1 MNKISAIIGRA
12 VRTFGRIANLMH
24 AAKTYGTA
32 MLPCPNGNQV
42 QQAYCLGYNA
52 SSLNAGPK
60 TDRRSTNDDPLNSAL
75 NYGYAIVRAMVAR
88 AAVTTGFIPAFGIHH
103 RSQLNAFNLAD
114 DLVEPFRPVVD
125 LVAVGVFGS
134 SVTLSA
140 SQRADLRRVLHAAVA
155 IDNFSDASVIDA
167 IDVLVDS
174 LKAALERSDESIL
187 RLLVVKAIS

>member
-1 MNKISAIIGRA
+1 
-12 VRTFGRIANLMH
+12 
-24 AAKTYGTA
+24 
-32 MLPCPNGNQV
+32 ML
-42 QQAYCLGYNA
+42 
-52 SSLNAGPK
+52 LNAGPK

-174 LKAALERSDESIL
+174 LKVALERSDESIL
-187 RLLVVKAIS
+187 RLPVVKAISYIDAVRE